1 MDIFLAVTRSLFQ
14 WHLVAVSYTKV
25 AALLAYQFSIAS

>member
-1 MDIFLAVTRSLFQ
+1 MDVFVAVTRSLIQ

-25 AALLAYQFSIAS
+25 AVSYT